1 MPSNDIVIQI
11 FELIGVDAP
20 ERLLL
25 ILKTI
30 SLIITIILIWALV
43 LLVFKSGYTSYVKT
57 NIKFLKSKYEPLKS
71 ANKVDQEWGRIKQRL
86 ESGDEA
92 NFKIAVIEADKLID
106 DLLKS
111 MNYPGESMGDRL
123 KLIDQSKLSSIQELW
138 NAHRVRNNIVH
149 NAGFKL
155 SYREAKAAIESYE
168 KVLKEF
174 EALE

>member
-1 MPSNDIVIQI
+1 MPSNDLVIQI

-20 ERLLL
+20 EQLLL

-30 SLIITIILIWALV
+30 SLVIIVILSWALI
-43 LLVFKSGYTSYVKT
+43 LLVFKSGYTGYIKT
-57 NIKFLKSKYEPLKS
+57 NIDFLKSKYEPLKS
-71 ANKVDQEWGRIKQRL
+71 ANKVDKEWDKIKQRL
-86 ESGDEA
+86 ESGDET
-92 NFKIAVIEADKLID
+92 NFKMAIIEADKLID

-123 KLIDQSKLSSIQELW
+123 KLIDQSMLSSIQELW
-138 NAHRVRNNIVH
+138 NAHKTRNNIVH

-155 SYREAKAAIESYE
+155 SYREAKNAIEAYE